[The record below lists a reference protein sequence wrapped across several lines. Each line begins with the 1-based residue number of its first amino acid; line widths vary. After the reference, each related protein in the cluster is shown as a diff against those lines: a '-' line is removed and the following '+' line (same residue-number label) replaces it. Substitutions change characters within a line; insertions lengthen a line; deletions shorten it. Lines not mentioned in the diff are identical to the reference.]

1 MTTNKYETIFNN
13 APIGIWEE
21 DWSEVKLILDALR
34 DIVPI
39 DEFKEYLD
47 KNNDFV
53 KKLADSIRITRANK
67 KAIEMHESES
77 LADLINTP
85 LINTFAEHSL
95 ETFKKEMIA
104 LYSGHKTF
112 EMETEIITLKGNR
125 IHVIMKVEFPDE
137 TSYEN
142 VILVMTDI
150 TQNKITN
157 DKYIESKAKFNKSF
171 YHGVVGMIVFNIN
184 GKIIEANNAFC
195 DLTKYSIIELQ
206 NTTIDQIMEKPGII
220 KEEINSL
227 ISNCQIDCS
236 IKGEK
241 QIIDKLQNKIWVYMG
256 ISLVKDEDGNSLYF
270 VGQIVDIDS
279 EKKISLTLKDN
290 VHKYQQL
297 LDSTNTIYLILNTD
311 SNINECSE
319 SFIDLLGFRNSPN
332 GVNNI
337 PLRALV
343 STESIPTY
351 DAAWKKIME
360 GKTVTNVEI
369 SLTKDS
375 AFKWASMN
383 ASLFNNGY
391 KKVFV
396 LLADISNKKR
406 KEMEQLIQKEKRR
419 DKLRNNIRDL
429 RKTIAHYGEIKN
441 GI

>member
-1 MTTNKYETIFNN
+1 
-13 APIGIWEE
+13 
-21 DWSEVKLILDALR
+21 
-34 DIVPI
+34 
-39 DEFKEYLD
+39 
-47 KNNDFV
+47 
-53 KKLADSIRITRANK
+53 
-67 KAIEMHESES
+67 
-77 LADLINTP
+77 
-85 LINTFAEHSL
+85 
-95 ETFKKEMIA
+95 
-104 LYSGHKTF
+104 
-112 EMETEIITLKGNR
+112 METEIITLKGNR

-171 YHGVVGMIVFNIN
+171 YYGVVGMIVFNIN
-184 GKIIEANNAFC
+184 GKIIEANNSFC
-195 DLTKYSIIELQ
+195 DLTKYSTTELQ
-206 NTTIDQIMEKPGII
+206 NTTIDQIMEKPETI

-227 ISNCQIDCS
+227 ITNCITDCS

-279 EKKISLTLKDN
+279 EKKISLTLEDN

-297 LDSTNTIYLILNTD
+297 LDSTNALYLILSTD
-311 SNINECSE
+311 SNINEYSE

-332 GVNNI
+332 GVNKI

-343 STESIPTY
+343 STESIPVY
-351 DAAWKKIME
+351 DIAWGKIME
-360 GKTVTNVEI
+360 GKTVANVEL

-375 AFKWASMN
+375 AFKWVSMN
-383 ASLFNNGY
+383 ASLFNNGC

-396 LLADISNKKR
+396 DRKSTRLNSSHCLL
-406 KEMEQLIQKEKRR
+406 L
-419 DKLRNNIRDL
+419 
-429 RKTIAHYGEIKN
+429 
-441 GI
+441 

>member
-1 MTTNKYETIFNN
+1 MTTNKYEKIFNN

-21 DWSEVKLILDALR
+21 DWSDVKSILDALR
-34 DIVPI
+34 NVVPI

-53 KKLADSIRITRANK
+53 KKLADSIKITRANK

-77 LADLINTP
+77 LVALINTP
-85 LINTFAEHSL
+85 IINTFAEHSL

-104 LYSGHKTF
+104 LYSGHKMF

-157 DKYIESKAKFNKSF
+157 DKYIENKAKFNKSF

-206 NTTIDQIMEKPGII
+206 NTTIDQIVEQPETI

-227 ISNCQIDCS
+227 IVNRITDRS
-236 IKGEK
+236 ITGEK

-256 ISLVKDEDGNSLYF
+256 MSLVKDEDGHPLYF

-279 EKKISLTLKDN
+279 EKKISLMIKDN
-290 VHKYQQL
+290 AHKYQQL
-297 LDSTNTIYLILNTD
+297 LDSTNAIYLILNTD

-319 SFIDLLGFRNSPN
+319 SFMDLLGFRNSPN
-332 GVNNI
+332 GVNKVQ
-337 PLRALV
+337 LRALV
-343 STESIPTY
+343 STESIPAY
-351 DAAWKKIME
+351 DIAWEKIMK
-360 GKTVTNVEI
+360 GKTVTNVEL
-369 SLTKDS
+369 SLTKKS
-375 AFKWASMN
+375 AFKWVSMN

-396 LLADISNKKR
+396 LLTDISNKKR